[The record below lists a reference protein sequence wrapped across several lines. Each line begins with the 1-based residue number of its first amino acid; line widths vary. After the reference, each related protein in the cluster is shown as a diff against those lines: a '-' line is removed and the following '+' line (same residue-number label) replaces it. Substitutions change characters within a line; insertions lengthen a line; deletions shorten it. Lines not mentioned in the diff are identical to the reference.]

1 MKAKV
6 FVTRRIPQE
15 GLELLEEGGV
25 EFEVFSEDRPI
36 GREELLEGVK
46 DKEGLLCLLTDRVDR
61 EVMEA
66 APGLRVISLYAV
78 GYDKVDLQEATRR
91 GILVTNTPGVLTDA
105 TADLAWALLFAAAR
119 RVVEA
124 DRFFR
129 SGKWNGW
136 GPLQFLGADITGRTL
151 GVVGAGRIG
160 TNFAKKAKGFGMKV
174 LYVHPRRNPELE
186 EELGARRVSLE
197 ELLRES
203 DFVSLHVPL
212 TGETRGMIGAAELS
226 LMKPGA
232 VLVNTSRGPVVDE
245 RALVAALREGRP
257 AAAGLDVYENE
268 PLPAPGLTDLPN
280 VVCLPHIGSA
290 TVGTRTRMARM
301 AARNLLDGLEGKV
314 PPNLVNPEALEG
326 DRRNGQR

>member
-6 FVTRRIPQE
+6 FVTRRIPRE

-25 EFEVFSEDRPI
+25 AFEVFGGDRPI

-46 DKEGLLCLLTDRVDR
+46 DKDGLLCLLTDRVDR

-78 GYDKVDLQEATRR
+78 GYDKVDLREATRR

-129 SGKWNGW
+129 SGKWTGW

-174 LYVHPRRNPELE
+174 LYVHPRRNAELE

-212 TGETRGMIGAAELS
+212 TEETRGMIGAAELS

-280 VVCLPHIGSA
+280 AVCLPHIGSA

-314 PPNLVNPEALEG
+314 PPNLVNPEVLEG
-326 DRRNGQR
+326 DRRKG

>member
-1 MKAKV
+1 MSKQV
-6 FVTRRIPQE
+6 FVTRRIPRE
-15 GLELLEEGGV
+15 GLDLLEEGGV
-25 EFEVFSEDRPI
+25 EFEVFGGDRPI
-36 GREELLEGVK
+36 GREELLEGVRDK
-46 DKEGLLCLLTDRVDR
+46 DGLLCLLTDRVDR

-78 GYDKVDLQEATRR
+78 GYDKVDLREATRR

-160 TNFAKKAKGFGMKV
+160 ANFAKKAKGFEMKV
-174 LYVHPRRNPELE
+174 LYVHPRRKAELE

-212 TGETRGMIGAAELS
+212 TEETRGMIGAAELS

-280 VVCLPHIGSA
+280 LVCLPHIGSA

-301 AARNLLDGLEGKV
+301 AARNLLDGLEGRI

-326 DRRNGQR
+326 RRGKA

>member
-1 MKAKV
+1 MEGRV
-6 FVTRRIPQE
+6 LVTRRIPRE
-15 GLELLEEGGV
+15 GLDLLEEAGLQV
-25 EFEVFSEDRPI
+25 EVFPEDRPI
-36 GREELLEGVK
+36 TREELLDGVRDK
-46 DKEGLLCLLTDRVDR
+46 DGLLCLLTDRVDR
-61 EVMEA
+61 EVMDA

-78 GYDKVDLQEATRR
+78 GYDKVDLQEADRR

-119 RVVEA
+119 RIVEA

-136 GPLQFLGADITGRTL
+136 GPMQFLGADITGRTL

-160 TNFAKKAKGFGMKV
+160 TNFAKKSRGFEMDV
-174 LYVHPRRNPELE
+174 LYTHPRPNPVLE
-186 EELGARRVSLE
+186 EELGARRVPLE
-197 ELLRES
+197 ELLKRS

-212 TGETRGMIGAAELS
+212 TEGTRHMIGVRELA
-226 LMKPGA
+226 LMKPAA

-245 RALVAALREGRP
+245 AALAAALRRGRP
-257 AAAGLDVYENE
+257 GAAGLDVYENE

-301 AARNLLDGLEGKV
+301 AAENLLAGLRGEV
-314 PPNLVNPEALEG
+314 PPNLVNPGALEKK
-326 DRRNGQR
+326 